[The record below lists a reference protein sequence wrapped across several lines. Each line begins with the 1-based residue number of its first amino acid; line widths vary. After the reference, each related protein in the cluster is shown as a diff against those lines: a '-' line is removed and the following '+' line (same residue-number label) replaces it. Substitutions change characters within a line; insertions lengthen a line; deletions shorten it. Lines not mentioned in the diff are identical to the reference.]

1 MIQSISDI
9 ITNSSSEVFIIDS
22 NKHRLVAKLIEEI
35 CEVFGYDMNKIMEF
49 ESVTKDG
56 KIDGWDIKY
65 KKGNLLIHSSD
76 ENSIPSIIMTLIEE
90 LKWDWS
96 PRVKEMN
103 IKNVRREHLG

>member
-22 NKHRLVAKLIEEI
+22 NKHQLISQFLKEI
-35 CEVFGYDMNKIMEF
+35 CELFGYDVNEIMEF

-56 KIDGWDIKY
+56 KIEGWDIKY
-65 KKGNLLIHSSD
+65 KKGNLLIHSSG

-90 LKWDWS
+90 LEWDYS
-96 PRVKEMN
+96 EKVKAMN
-103 IKNVRREHLG
+103 IKEIRRKHLG

>member
-22 NKHRLVAKLIEEI
+22 NKHQLIAKLIKEI

-49 ESVTKDG
+49 ESATKDG
-56 KIDGWDIKY
+56 KINGWDIKY

-76 ENSIPSIIMTLIEE
+76 ENSIPNIIMTLIEE

-96 PRVKEMN
+96 PRVQEMN
-103 IKNVRREHLG
+103 IKDVRRKHLG

>member
-22 NKHRLVAKLIEEI
+22 NKHQLISQFLEEI
-35 CEVFGYDMNKIMEF
+35 CELFGYDINEIMEF

-56 KIDGWDIKY
+56 KIEGWDIKY
-65 KKGNLLIHSSD
+65 KKGNLLIHSSG

-90 LKWDWS
+90 LEWDYS
-96 PRVKEMN
+96 EKVKAMN
-103 IKNVRREHLG
+103 IKEIRRKHLG

>member
-22 NKHRLVAKLIEEI
+22 NKHQLISQFLKEI
-35 CEVFGYDMNKIMEF
+35 CELFGYDINRIMEF
-49 ESVTKDG
+49 ESATKDG
-56 KIDGWDIKY
+56 KIEGWDIKY

-90 LKWDWS
+90 LEWDYS
-96 PRVKEMN
+96 ERVKAMN
-103 IKNVRREHLG
+103 IKEVRRKHLG

>member
-22 NKHRLVAKLIEEI
+22 NKHQLISQFLKEI
-35 CEVFGYDMNKIMEF
+35 CELFGYDVNEIMEF

-56 KIDGWDIKY
+56 KIEGWDIKY
-65 KKGNLLIHSSD
+65 KKGNLLIHSSG

-90 LKWDWS
+90 LEWDYS
-96 PRVKEMN
+96 EKVKAMN
-103 IKNVRREHLG
+103 IKEVRRKHLG